1 MLKTITKL
9 LLISLTFFS
18 ATTFAAE
25 YTLSAG
31 DTISISVYGEED
43 LTFENMVIDNRQNF
57 DYPYLGSISTR
68 GKTLKQVQ
76 ESIASGLRGDYLIDP
91 KVTVSIVKYRNIYV
105 NGVVNKPGGYEYE
118 PELTV
123 EKAIALA
130 GGFLAKYRK
139 TRGIYVT
146 TEEEIAGLSQKQIQ
160 SYLKNKGEA
169 GLTDKINPGDTIY
182 VVSSFW

>member
-9 LLISLTFFS
+9 FLVCLTFIS
-18 ATTFAAE
+18 VASYASD

-57 DYPYLGSISTR
+57 DYPYLGSISTK

-76 ESIASGLRGDYLIDP
+76 VAIADGLRGDYLIDP

-105 NGVVNKPGGYEYE
+105 NGVVNKPGAYEYE

-123 EKAIALA
+123 EKSIALA

-139 TRGIYVT
+139 TKGIYLT
-146 TEEEIAGLSQKQIQ
+146 QENELEGMSQKQIQ
-160 SYLKNKGEA
+160 DFLKNKGEVE
-169 GLTDKINPGDTIY
+169 LTEKVRPGDTIY